1 MVRTS
6 RSFDT
11 DQAGSTPDDDG
22 LVVAAMSMCAS
33 RATGRDNTHVEILTP
48 ARVDGC
54 ARESRTRL
62 RVERGNHPLFFVVPW
77 IVVRRKEDD
86 TLARARKL
94 RRGEKVRGARGE
106 KYSEEDAS
114 RCANFIVGHAGK
126 GRETNVSPRRS
137 RRERG

>member
-1 MVRTS
+1 
-6 RSFDT
+6 
-11 DQAGSTPDDDG
+11 
-22 LVVAAMSMCAS
+22 MSMCAS

-94 RRGEKVRGARGE
+94 RRGEGAGARE

-114 RCANFIVGHAGK
+114 RCANFIGHAGK

-137 RRERG
+137 AGNG